1 MVVEKRDSMNK
12 GLLVKLGL
20 GVSPIPIVGEIALD
34 LGFYEILKSG
44 EQSAIPP
51 MAGIPAALLTRFGM
65 YTEFYL
71 PIARQLEL
79 VYQF

>member
-1 MVVEKRDSMNK
+1 M
-12 GLLVKLGL
+12 
-20 GVSPIPIVGEIALD
+20 GEIALA

-44 EQSAIPP
+44 EQTAIPP

-71 PIARQLEL
+71 PIARQFGLG
-79 VYQF
+79 Y